1 MQTFPSFYEVGSCS
15 ESYNNFLQGIMGSA
29 EMMNSLEDTSCVSPR
44 SLAEAKAIAAN
55 KSHSEAERRRRKRIN
70 GHLATLRTLLPN
82 TIKTDKASL
91 LAEAVKCVRELKK
104 TTTELAA
111 VPESDADDNS
121 FSYAAAAGT
130 SGGGDVRRPTK
141 YMFPSETDELKL
153 SYAGEAGGGNLKAAL
168 CCEDRPEIITELVRA
183 LKSVEGKVVRA
194 EMATVGGR
202 IKCVLWVHVEG
213 LNGGNKGGE
222 EVVAAVRRALKVVVD
237 RSNAVVN
244 SSLQELP
251 GHKRPRLYQ
260 Y

>member
-1 MQTFPSFYEVGSCS
+1 MMQ
-15 ESYNNFLQGIMGSA
+15 
-29 EMMNSLEDTSCVSPR
+29 
-44 SLAEAKAIAAN
+44 
-55 KSHSEAERRRRKRIN
+55 
-70 GHLATLRTLLPN
+70 
-82 TIKTDKASL
+82 TDKASL
-91 LAEAVKCVRELKK
+91 LAEAVRCVRELKK

-111 VPESDADDNS
+111 MGETDDGG
-121 FSYAAAAGT
+121 FSYAAGT
-130 SGGGDVRRPTK
+130 SGGGGVRETK

-153 SYAGEAGGGNLKAAL
+153 SYVGEEEEESWGAAGGGGNLKAAL

-183 LKSVEGKVVRA
+183 LKTVEGKVVRA

-213 LNGGNKGGE
+213 LNNGGGKGGE
-222 EVVAAVRRALKVVVD
+222 EVAAAVRRALKVVVD

-244 SSLQELP
+244 SSQELP

>member
-15 ESYNNFLQGIMGSA
+15 ESYNNFLQGIMGSS
-29 EMMNSLEDTSCVSPR
+29 EMMMNSLEDTSCVSPR

-111 VPESDADDNS
+111 APESDTDDDSS
-121 FSYAAAAGT
+121 FIGGAG
-130 SGGGDVRRPTK
+130 GEVRRTK

-153 SYAGEAGGGNLKAAL
+153 SYAAGEEGGGNLKAAL
-168 CCEDRPEIITELVRA
+168 CCEDRPEIITEVVRA
-183 LKSVEGKVVRA
+183 LKTVEGKVVRA

-213 LNGGNKGGE
+213 LNNGGGRCGGE

-237 RSNAVVN
+237 KSNAVVN
-244 SSLQELP
+244 SSQSDLT